1 MHDPSSPLTARTDRR
16 RAILAFGSLGPVLA
30 AASSS
35 SAVPTSGASA
45 ASGTD
50 IRGTQVT
57 PFNSLMFQYR
67 GSDFAGLRADD
78 LDEPSISYGDFMD
91 SLKAGTV
98 SFVEF
103 LAPDGD
109 AAYATL
115 RGRDGPIRI
124 GEGYPVEQHD
134 GYSSPAFAIRAV
146 QNAGVPYK
154 FVVPGLAKYSS
165 ISTTTTA
172 EAARK

>member
-1 MHDPSSPLTARTDRR
+1 MR
-16 RAILAFGSLGPVLA
+16 A
-30 AASSS
+30 AA
-35 SAVPTSGASA
+35 A
-45 ASGTD
+45 AESGTD

-67 GSDFAGLRADD
+67 GSDYPGLRAED
-78 LDEPSISYGDFMD
+78 LDEPSISYGEFMD
-91 SLKAGTV
+91 SLKSGRV

-103 LAPDGD
+103 RAPDGD

-115 RGRDGPIRI
+115 QGRDAPIRI

-154 FVVPGLAKYSS
+154 FVVPGLAKYASA
-165 ISTTTTA
+165 STTT
-172 EAARK
+172 AARK

>member
-1 MHDPSSPLTARTDRR
+1 M
-16 RAILAFGSLGPVLA
+16 AFGSLGPVLA
-30 AASSS
+30 AAVSS
-35 SAVPTSGASA
+35 SAIPMVASA

-78 LDEPSISYGDFMD
+78 LDEPSISYGEFID
-91 SLKAGTV
+91 SLKAGRV

-115 RGRDGPIRI
+115 QGRDVPIRI

-165 ISTTTTA
+165 TSTTTS
-172 EAARK
+172 RK